1 MKKSKGVSKSFIGFL
16 CVSILIWVLIT
27 MSKEYTTS
35 IILPIAYENIPQ
47 NLLLQKEPLKQLEVT
62 IKASGFKI
70 ALTKFKQKQ
79 IFLDASSLN
88 RKKKSTYYLLT
99 RSYKTAIQKQLSI
112 GVNLQQIAKDSLFLN
127 LGSLQTKKLPIVAD
141 VKIDYHVGYDLSS
154 SIQMQPDSVLVSG
167 PENQIKNLKSI
178 QLEPIKLSDV
188 KEDFSR
194 EVAIVKSNNLKNV
207 RFNIA
212 KVTVSGKVEK
222 FTEGSLLV
230 DVEILNLPENI
241 TINTLVKK
249 VEVVYVVALSNFN
262 KIDEDSFQ
270 IKCDYKTAENNNLN
284 YLIPKIIKKPPFL
297 KSVKL
302 IPSKID
308 FLIQK

>member
-1 MKKSKGVSKSFIGFL
+1 MIGEPDIIPLNFKNAIIEPEK
-16 CVSILIWVLIT
+16 VIAPTVAPIDISIKLANLIF
-27 MSKEYTTS
+27 
-35 IILPIAYENIPQ
+35 PIAPR
-47 NLLLQKEPLKQLEVT
+47 L
-62 IKASGFKI
+62 KASGFKI

-79 IFLDASSLN
+79 IVLDASSLN

>member
-1 MKKSKGVSKSFIGFL
+1 
-16 CVSILIWVLIT
+16 

-35 IILPIAYENIPQ
+35 IVLPIAYENIPQ
-47 NLLLQKEPLKQLEVT
+47 NLLLQKEPLEELEVN

-70 ALTKFKQKQ
+70 ALTKFKQNQ
-79 IFLDASSLN
+79 IILDASSLN
-88 RKKKSTYYLLT
+88 KKKKSTYYLLT
-99 RSYKTAIQKQLSI
+99 RNYKTSIQKQLSI
-112 GVNLQQIAKDSLFLN
+112 GVNLQQITKDSLFLN
-127 LGSLQTKKLPIVAD
+127 LGSLQSKKLPVIAD
-141 VKIDYHVGYDLSS
+141 VKINYHVGYDLSS
-154 SIQMQPDSVLVSG
+154 SIQTIPDSILVSG
-167 PENQIKNLKSI
+167 PEDQIDKLNSI

-194 EVAIVKSNNLKNV
+194 QVTIVKSKTLKNV
-207 RFNIA
+207 RFDVD

-270 IKCDYKTAENNNLN
+270 VKCDYKTTKNNNLN
-284 YLIPKIIKKPPFL
+284 YLIPKIVKKPPFL

-302 IPSKID
+302 VPNKID

>member
-16 CVSILIWVLIT
+16 CVSILIWILIT

>member
-1 MKKSKGVSKSFIGFL
+1 
-16 CVSILIWVLIT
+16 

-79 IFLDASSLN
+79 IVLDASSLN

-212 KVTVSGKVEK
+212 KVTVAGKVEK

-308 FLIQK
+308 YLIQK

>member
-1 MKKSKGVSKSFIGFL
+1 
-16 CVSILIWVLIT
+16 